1 MSNNENNEK
10 EFLVCPFCGQE
21 DIKYG
26 ASVCR
31 GCQAEIHYSRKWLGT
46 FFTGIVL
53 ICIGCS
59 FNSWTWKLVL
69 IAIGL
74 VCIATGIMLAKDKEP
89 YFVRINKTDKI

>member
-1 MSNNENNEK
+1 MEKNEK

-31 GCQAEIHYSRKWLGT
+31 GCQAEIHYGRKWGNI
-46 FFTGIVL
+46 FATGILL
-53 ICIGCS
+53 ILIGLS
-59 FNSWTWKLVL
+59 FDSWIWKLVL

-74 VCIATGIMLAKDKEP
+74 ACIAIGIKLAKDKEP
-89 YFVRINKTDKI
+89 YFKRINKTDRS

>member
-1 MSNNENNEK
+1 MENNEK

-31 GCQAEIHYSRKWLGT
+31 GCQAEIHYGRKWGNI
-46 FFTGIVL
+46 FATGILL
-53 ICIGCS
+53 ILIGLS
-59 FNSWTWKLVL
+59 FDSWIWKLVL

-74 VCIATGIMLAKDKEP
+74 ACIAIGIKLAKDKEP
-89 YFVRINKTDKI
+89 YFKRINKTDRS

>member
-1 MSNNENNEK
+1 MENNEK

-31 GCQAEIHYSRKWLGT
+31 GCQAEIHYSKKWFKTFLVGILFICLGC
-46 FFTGIVL
+46 L
-53 ICIGCS
+53 LD
-59 FNSWTWKLVL
+59 TWIEKLVP

-74 VCIATGIMLAKDKEP
+74 VCIAIGIMFAKDKEP
-89 YFVRINKTDKI
+89 YFERINKTDRI